1 MPDYEK
7 RYQDIDLRTID
18 PFIERSNDLLE
29 LDHIDALLLHD
40 IDRVS
45 LRLELAEKRKKED
58 GKPINEDWE
67 YRTKLVLKY
76 FNRSRHK
83 ITARRNVLKE
93 IERRQK
99 QKHFEEVFIELVKH
113 RYPANVFKTL
123 VRDASELSDTGGLAH
138 VQADM
143 DWLEAAGFGFY
154 ALNDQ
159 KSEAGTAI
167 CHISLAS
174 GLIVLVYGNFEKM
187 ETMLKLRV
195 AISPMKDMDFLIIDN
210 PTRLDVWSLVY
221 YLGDQ
226 LKAEPN
232 QNV

>member
-1 MPDYEK
+1 MPDYQA
-7 RYQDIDLRTID
+7 RYQGIDLRTID
-18 PFIERSNDLLE
+18 PFIERSNDLQELE
-29 LDHIDALLLHD
+29 HIDKLLLHD

-45 LRLELAEKRKKED
+45 LRLDLAEKRKKED

-67 YRTKLVLKY
+67 YRTKLVLRY

-83 ITARRNVLKE
+83 ITLRRNVLKE

-143 DWLEAAGFGFY
+143 DWLEAAGFECY
-154 ALNDQ
+154 ALNNQEYDD
-159 KSEAGTAI
+159 GTDVY
-167 CHISLAS
+167 HINLAS
-174 GLIVLVYGNFEKM
+174 GLIVLVYGNFQKM

-195 AISPMKDMDFLIIDN
+195 ANNPTKRMDYLILDN

-221 YLGDQ
+221 YLGEQ

-232 QNV
+232 ENV